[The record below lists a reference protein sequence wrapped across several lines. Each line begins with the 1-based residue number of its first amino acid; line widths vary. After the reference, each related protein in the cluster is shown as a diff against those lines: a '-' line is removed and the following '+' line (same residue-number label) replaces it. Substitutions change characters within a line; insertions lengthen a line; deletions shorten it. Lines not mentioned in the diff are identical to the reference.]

1 LDKPYHAGF
10 VIRSKHYKVV
20 EEMLENYTERF
31 YKDFFTT
38 APMKERPND

>member
-1 LDKPYHAGF
+1 LNKSYHAGF
-10 VIRSKHYKVV
+10 VIRSKHHKIV

-38 APMKERPND
+38 APMKDRPSD